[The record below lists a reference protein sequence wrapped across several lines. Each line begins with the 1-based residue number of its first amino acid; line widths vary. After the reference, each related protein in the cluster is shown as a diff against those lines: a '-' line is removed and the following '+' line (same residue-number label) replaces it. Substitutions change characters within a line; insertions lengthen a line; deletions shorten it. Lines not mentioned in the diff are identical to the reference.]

1 MMDSTVVEV
10 SYDFVVMIHSLKI
23 LSLQILT
30 SVTPIP
36 VLLMLFV
43 LILMV
48 HSVVPVVMDT

>member
-10 SYDFVVMIHSLKI
+10 SYDFVVIIHSLKI